1 MNEDM
6 STATPSRPKKG
17 FSIGIG
23 PITDPKSVRMRDRY
37 YVLFL
42 LYIVY
47 ALNFLDRQIL
57 SILFE
62 PMKADLQLS
71 DTQLG
76 FLSGLAFA
84 MFYATFGIPVARL
97 ADRRSRRNIIGLCLA
112 LWSGMTALCGLAMNF
127 WHLTLARFGVAIGE
141 AGCVAPA
148 QSMLADY
155 FPEHMRGR
163 VMAVFASAIYVGIL
177 LGLLMGGWVSELY
190 GWRVAFFVAG
200 LPGILVAVIFMWTV
214 REPIRGMED
223 HAPPP
228 QTQNSLWED
237 LSVLLRRPTFVAVA
251 IGLGLQSI
259 AGYGITTWLPAFYQR
274 FHDMSGAEVGT
285 ALALIIGIGGSV
297 GSLLGGWMSDALARN
312 DKRWYLWISAIAAI
326 IGIPLFGAALL
337 IEDTQTSLILLAIGM
352 VVGAVH
358 SGPLYASILGIL
370 EPQRRAVG
378 TAAVLF
384 ANNLIGIGLGSL
396 FVGALSDTF
405 SMIGQ
410 DDALRYSMLL
420 SLAFLLFAALGMY
433 IGSRTQIKD
442 WYDKSVQR

>member
-1 MNEDM
+1 MNKT
-6 STATPSRPKKG
+6 STTSSRKK

-23 PITDPKSVRMRDRY
+23 PVTNPASVSMRERY
-37 YVLFL
+37 YVLFV
-42 LYIVY
+42 LYIIY

-97 ADRRSRRNIIGLCLA
+97 ADRRSRRNIIGISLA
-112 LWSGMTALCGLAMNF
+112 LWSGMTALCGMAMNF
-127 WHLTLARFGVAIGE
+127 WQLTLARFGVAIGE

-163 VMAVFASAIYVGIL
+163 VMAIFASAIYVGIL

-190 GWRVAFFVAG
+190 GWRIAFFVAG
-200 LPGILVAVIFMWTV
+200 VPGILVAIVFMFTV

-223 HAPPP
+223 RTPPP
-228 QTQNSLWED
+228 VSENTFWQD
-237 LSVLLRRPTFVAVA
+237 LGILLKRPTFVAVA

-274 FHDMSGAEVGT
+274 FHDMSGGEVGT
-285 ALALIIGIGGSV
+285 VLALIIGVGGTIGSIIGGW
-297 GSLLGGWMSDALARN
+297 LSDALAKN
-312 DKRWYLWISAIAAI
+312 DKRWYLWISAIAALVVL
-326 IGIPLFGAALL
+326 PFFFGALV
-337 IEDTQTSLILLAIGM
+337 IENTQISLVLLAVGM
-352 VVGAVH
+352 VIGAIH

-370 EPQRRAVG
+370 EPQLRAVG
-378 TAAVLF
+378 TATVLF

-396 FVGALSDTF
+396 IVGAMSDAF
-405 SMIGQ
+405 ALIGQ
-410 DDALRYSMLL
+410 DESLRYSMLM
-420 SLAFLLFAALGMY
+420 SLVFLILAAIGMY
-433 IGSRTQIKD
+433 IGSRTQIQD
-442 WYDKSVQR
+442 WYDKSVKCT